1 MKINKE
7 SVKFAKQA
15 DILDEIE
22 SNGTGNSFLTSK
34 RTFESSNCKAYKS
47 ISERNRKNK

>member
-22 SNGTGNSFLTSK
+22 SNGSGNSFLTSK
-34 RTFESSNCKAYKS
+34 RTFESSN
-47 ISERNRKNK
+47 